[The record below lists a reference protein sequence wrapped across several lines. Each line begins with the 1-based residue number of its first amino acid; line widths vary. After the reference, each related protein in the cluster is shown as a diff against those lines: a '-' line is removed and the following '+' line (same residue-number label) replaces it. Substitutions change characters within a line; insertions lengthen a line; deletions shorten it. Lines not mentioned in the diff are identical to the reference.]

1 MKHSEF
7 VFNLLWGIS
16 CILVGVLFISY
27 SEDLGVLVGLILFG
41 FGFFLIFSKEDKKS
55 EKKESS
61 NDRRFHYDD
70 YNSKSDKTEWER
82 TSSNR
87 TDNRTNNKKK
97 KNRKAN
103 YEQDSDENDKID
115 YRICILVLLAVMM
128 KADGKNMVCEL
139 DRVKATIR
147 RYYKTEDEQKAALKE
162 FQSILNNKSNHKI
175 STIYN
180 NINKQFNYVAK
191 SELIMEL
198 LAVAYADNK
207 FTKIEDTTI
216 QNILTKL
223 NISRKEYK
231 SIKNIFSK
239 KYNQGEYDQNKKQGD
254 NQSGD
259 SGQSKSQNNK
269 RHKSNGIT
277 VDDAYDILKV
287 DSNASDAEI
296 KKAYR
301 ALAIIYHPDKVSSLG
316 DEAIRQATESM
327 KQINQAWDIVKEAR
341 GMR

>member
-7 VFNLLWGIS
+7 VFGLLWGII

-27 SEDLGVLVGLILFG
+27 SEFWGKFIGFVLFG
-41 FGFFLIFSKEDKKS
+41 FGISLIFSKEDKKS

-87 TDNRTNNKKK
+87 TNNRNNKKK

-239 KYNQGEYDQNKKQGD
+239 KYNQGEYDQNKKQSD
-254 NQSGD
+254 NQSGN

-277 VDDAYDILKV
+277 VNDAYDILKV

-327 KQINQAWDIVKEAR
+327 KQINQAWELVKEAR

>member
-1 MKHSEF
+1 MKNSEF
-7 VFNLLWGIS
+7 VFGLLWGII
-16 CILVGVLFISY
+16 CILVGVIFISY
-27 SEDLGVLVGLILFG
+27 SEFFGKFIGLLLFE
-41 FGFFLIFSKEDKKS
+41 FGIFLIFSKEDKKS

-61 NDRRFHYDD
+61 NDRRFHNDD

-87 TDNRTNNKKK
+87 TNNRNNKKK

-103 YEQDSDENDKID
+103 YEQDSDENDRID
-115 YRICILVLLAVMM
+115 YRICILVLLAMMM

-147 RYYKTEDEQKAALKE
+147 RYYKTEDEQKTALKE

-239 KYNQGEYDQNKKQGD
+239 KYNQGEYDQNKKQSN
-254 NQSGD
+254 NQSGN

-327 KQINQAWDIVKEAR
+327 KQINQAWELVKEAR

>member
-41 FGFFLIFSKEDKKS
+41 FGFFLIFSKEDEKS

-87 TDNRTNNKKK
+87 TNNRNNNKKK

-147 RYYKTEDEQKAALKE
+147 RYYKTEDEQKTALKE

-198 LAVAYADNK
+198 LAVAYADKK

-231 SIKNIFSK
+231 SIKNIFLYTSNK
-239 KYNQGEYDQNKKQGD
+239 NQNCVFRFL
-254 NQSGD
+254 S
-259 SGQSKSQNNK
+259 
-269 RHKSNGIT
+269 
-277 VDDAYDILKV
+277 
-287 DSNASDAEI
+287 
-296 KKAYR
+296 
-301 ALAIIYHPDKVSSLG
+301 
-316 DEAIRQATESM
+316 
-327 KQINQAWDIVKEAR
+327 
-341 GMR
+341 

>member
-1 MKHSEF
+1 MKNSEF
-7 VFNLLWGIS
+7 VFDLLCGII
-16 CILVGVLFISY
+16 CIFVGVLFISY
-27 SEDLGVLVGLILFG
+27 SEVLGKFVGFILFG
-41 FGFFLIFSKEDKKS
+41 FGIFLIFSKEDKKS

-61 NDRRFHYDD
+61 NDRRFHNDD

-87 TDNRTNNKKK
+87 TNNRNNKKK

-103 YEQDSDENDKID
+103 YEQDSDENDRID

-254 NQSGD
+254 NQSGN

-287 DSNASDAEI
+287 DSDASDAEI

-327 KQINQAWDIVKEAR
+327 KQINQAWELVKEAR